1 MCGPPALDS
10 KKLDWSRRS
19 RLAASALA
27 GAYGDTRADSN
38 SISHHG
44 GEDRPILH
52 GLGNRGRFSTEALP
66 PSGRPFEGFTLR
78 LFDPERDLWSIWWAS
93 TAQPGRLDPP
103 VEGRFDHDDGIGRF
117 SCDVIGGIAVK
128 VRFEWLPD
136 RDAPEWRQSFSY
148 DGGATWRTNWIM
160 ELARL

>member
-1 MCGPPALDS
+1 MTYGFEFLDGCWNIRNR
-10 KKLDWSRRS
+10 KLVDLLDPTCDEW
-19 RLAASALA
+19 LEFEAS
-27 GAYGDTRADSN
+27 
-38 SISHHG
+38 

-78 LFDPERDLWSIWWAS
+78 LFDPERDVWSIWWAS

-117 SCDVIGGIAVK
+117 SCDDVIGGIAVK

-160 ELARL
+160 ELTRL

>member
-1 MCGPPALDS
+1 MTYGFEFLDGCWNIRNR
-10 KKLDWSRRS
+10 KLVDLLDPTCDEW
-19 RLAASALA
+19 LEFEAS
-27 GAYGDTRADSN
+27 
-38 SISHHG
+38 

-78 LFDPERDLWSIWWAS
+78 LFDPERDVWSIWWAS
-93 TAQPGRLDPP
+93 TAQPGGLDPP

-117 SCDVIGGIAVK
+117 SCDDVIGGIAVK

-160 ELARL
+160 N